1 MLTAFIQNIESK
13 KLFSKTNKLLVGVSG
28 GKDSMVLS
36 HLLTDAGYNYSVAHC
51 NFCLRSEEA
60 DREEEFVKTFFQK
73 KKIEVFTIRFNTT
86 EYAEINKCSIQMA
99 ARNLRYNWFLDLK
112 EKHHFDYVLTAHHL
126 NDSIETFFINLMRG
140 SGINGLKGIPEKT
153 EDIVRPLLFA
163 GSEQLKK
170 YQIENNIPFKEDSS
184 NQEANYLRNKLRHQ
198 LIPLLKEINP
208 SFEDVFRKELIYIK
222 QANDLVESLISQE
235 LQAIC
240 EIKNGLTKI
249 SILKIKKS
257 NYPELLIHQVLKPF
271 SFDSSTEQQLLAS
284 MKTKHSGKQFT
295 STTHIC
301 LIDRDFL
308 IVQPIQKNHI
318 EKEYYIIE
326 NTDTIRDPISLSF
339 ETYSEQKI
347 ITEKNYACFDADKI
361 NFPLTLR
368 KWNKGDAFH
377 PLGMKGTKKLSDYFI
392 NQKYSIFQKQEQWLL
407 TSNNEIIWIVGKQ
420 MDERFKVSEKT
431 KKTLVVKLIHD

>member
-1 MLTAFIQNIESK
+1 
-13 KLFSKTNKLLVGVSG
+13 
-28 GKDSMVLS
+28 
-36 HLLTDAGYNYSVAHC
+36 
-51 NFCLRSEEA
+51 
-60 DREEEFVKTFFQK
+60 
-73 KKIEVFTIRFNTT
+73 
-86 EYAEINKCSIQMA
+86 
-99 ARNLRYNWFLDLK
+99 
-112 EKHHFDYVLTAHHL
+112 
-126 NDSIETFFINLMRG
+126 
-140 SGINGLKGIPEKT
+140 
-153 EDIVRPLLFA
+153 VRPLLFA

-271 SFDSSTEQQLLAS
+271 SFDSSTEQQLLES